1 MRKMKISYL
10 AIFLS
15 GMMLSLL
22 VGCSKDAET
31 DSQVAGKGMVPIQ
44 VVMKG
49 YQDMEDAV
57 SGARSISEKSQVEVV
72 RQDLDIPGYEDYE
85 MVMTIEKTP
94 INEIQTRGNLNN
106 ESVFNMFVFDAYGA
120 SIGNWQYKV
129 NGTTTTLIGGTT
141 EEGPQLEEGVYK
153 FVSTTYNTGYFDE
166 NIADILVENGDDFAT
181 GHTTSLVTMEN
192 NIIPIY
198 FTRQM
203 SKFEVTATATGF
215 TDNKVTIGSVMVVGL
230 YTNGTITL
238 SNSSTSNTSIVG
250 TGYSAFVFDDNG
262 GMVIPKTGEKTITLK
277 DIIIEGKNRGSK
289 EFKINTDFDKGR
301 NYKIKVSFT
310 KKNGFIVGGVEWA
323 TGGLQYANGV
333 YSIIPAQDQFTGVND
348 ATWNAAAN
356 PDYYSF
362 YTLSPTST
370 SLNNGDPCSKVAP
383 AGTWRLP
390 TKADFDELIRAP
402 YVFARNSNG
411 VFGYFFDVT
420 EAPVTAEEQA
430 STLFFPAAGF
440 RSAADNKF
448 YTVKNAGYY
457 WSSTSADAS
466 NAYYLL
472 LNSNSVPAVPSGT
485 RNAGLNIRCVKR

>member
-1 MRKMKISYL
+1 MRKIKLSYL
-10 AIFLS
+10 TMFLS
-15 GMMLSLL
+15 VTMLPLFTS
-22 VGCSKDAET
+22 CSEDAET
-31 DSQVAGKGMVPIQ
+31 DSQEAGKGLIPVQ

-57 SGARSISEKSQVEVV
+57 SETRSISEKPQVEVV

-85 MVMTIEKTP
+85 MVVTIERTP
-94 INEIQTRGNLNN
+94 INKIQTRASLNN
-106 ESVFNMFVFDAYGA
+106 EAVFNMFVFDAYGA
-120 SIGNWQYKV
+120 SIGSWQYKV
-129 NGTTTTLIGGTT
+129 NGTATTLIGGTT
-141 EEGPQLEEGVYK
+141 EEGPQLEQGVYK
-153 FVSTTYNTGYFDE
+153 FVSTTYNNGYYDE
-166 NIADILVENGDDFAT
+166 NISDILVDNGDDFAT

-203 SKFEVTATATGF
+203 SNFKVTATATGF
-215 TDNKVTIGSVMVVGL
+215 TDNRVNIGSVMVVGL

-238 SNSSTSNTSIVG
+238 SNSSTPNTSIVG

-262 GMVIPKTGEKTITLK
+262 STVIPKTGEKTIMLR
-277 DIIIEGKNRGSK
+277 DIMIEGKNRGNK
-289 EFKINTDFDKGR
+289 EFKINTDFEKGK
-301 NYKIKVSFT
+301 NYKINVSFT

-333 YSIIPAQDQFTGVND
+333 YSINPSQDQFTGVND

-356 PDYYSF
+356 PDYFSF
-362 YTLSPTST
+362 YTLTPTLT
-370 SLNNGDPCSKVAP
+370 SLNNGDPCAKVAP

-390 TKADFDELIRAP
+390 TKSDFDELIRAP
-402 YVFARNSNG
+402 YVYTRNSNN
-411 VFGYFFDVT
+411 VFGYFFGVT
-420 EAPVTAEEQA
+420 EAPATAEEQA

-440 RSAADNKF
+440 RNATDHKF

-457 WSSTSADAS
+457 WSSTSAGAG

-472 LNSNSVPAVPSGT
+472 LNSNSVPAVPSGS

>member
-15 GMMLSLL
+15 GMMISLL
-22 VGCSKDAET
+22 AGCSQDAET
-31 DSQVAGKGMVPIQ
+31 DSHEAGKGLVPVQ

-57 SGARSISEKSQVEVV
+57 SGTRSISEKPQVEVI

-94 INEIQTRGNLNN
+94 INEIQTRGSLNN

-129 NGTTTTLIGGTT
+129 NGTTTTLVGGTT
-141 EEGPQLEEGVYK
+141 IEGPQLEEGVYK
-153 FVSTTYNTGYFDE
+153 FVSTTYNNSYYDE

-215 TDNKVTIGSVMVVGL
+215 TDNKVIVGSVMVVGL

-238 SNSSTSNTSIVG
+238 SNSSTANTSIVG
-250 TGYSAFVFDDNG
+250 AGYSAFVFDDNG
-262 GMVIPKTGEKTITLK
+262 GTVIPKTGEKTITLK
-277 DIIIEGKNRGSK
+277 DIIIEGKNRGNK
-289 EFKINTDFDKGR
+289 EFKINTDFVKGK

-333 YSIIPAQDQFTGVND
+333 YSIIPVQDQFTGVND
-348 ATWNAAAN
+348 ATWNAATN
-356 PDYYSF
+356 PDYY
-362 YTLSPTST
+362 L
-370 SLNNGDPCSKVAP
+370 
-383 AGTWRLP
+383 
-390 TKADFDELIRAP
+390 
-402 YVFARNSNG
+402 
-411 VFGYFFDVT
+411 
-420 EAPVTAEEQA
+420 
-430 STLFFPAAGF
+430 
-440 RSAADNKF
+440 
-448 YTVKNAGYY
+448 
-457 WSSTSADAS
+457 
-466 NAYYLL
+466 
-472 LNSNSVPAVPSGT
+472 
-485 RNAGLNIRCVKR
+485 